1 MIAIDDCFYLGKIT
15 KLFGYKGEVNLY
27 LDTDS
32 PENYYNIESVLL
44 DIQGELIP
52 FMISSIKQKNKFNL
66 IVSFEN
72 FDEKEVASLI
82 DAPIYLPISKLP
94 QLSGNKFYYHEVKSY
109 KVFDK
114 THGEIGIVHDFYD
127 NPGHDIMSIVNKDQK
142 EILIPVA
149 DRFFESIDR
158 ENKIIHINAP
168 EGLIELYIA

>member
-32 PENYYNIESVLL
+32 PENYYNTESVLL

-52 FMISSIKQKNKFNL
+52 FMIKTIKQKNKFNL

-72 FDEKEVASLI
+72 FNEEDVSSII

-94 QLSGNKFYYHEVKSY
+94 KLSGNKFYYHEVKSF
-109 KVFDK
+109 KVLDK
-114 THGEIGIVHDFYD
+114 MYGEIGIVHDFYD
-127 NPGHDIMSIVNKDQK
+127 NPGHDIMSIINIDKK

-149 DRFFESIDR
+149 DHFFEDIDR
-158 ENKIIHINAP
+158 ENKIIYINAP
-168 EGLIELYIA
+168 EGLIELYLS